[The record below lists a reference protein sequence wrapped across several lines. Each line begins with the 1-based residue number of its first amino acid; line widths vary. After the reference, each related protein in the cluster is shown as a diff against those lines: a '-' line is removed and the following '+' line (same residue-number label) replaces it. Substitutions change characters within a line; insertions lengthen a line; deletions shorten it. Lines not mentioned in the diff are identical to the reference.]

1 MTNVSIIVQNLAW
14 VIMFNPFTW
23 IIRISL
29 HGSKCDSS
37 KKLLQ
42 VFSLSTILSVLTLFV
57 LEQSLCLVIL
67 RDHYT
72 QLVWMIISLLLLCMT
87 FLSLISHAFSSSTFL
102 PLWFLFMWSP
112 PLSLPP
118 LLSSSAPPPLPE
130 TLPCVMRFPLP
141 PLPDSLLSPSLISYL
156 LLLFSPLPGL
166 YLSLLLYL
174 PLLCSSPSQHEPLP
188 FVVTCVSFSSLT

>member
-1 MTNVSIIVQNLAW
+1 MTNVSIIMQNLAW

-23 IIRISL
+23 IIWISL

-42 VFSLSTILSVLTLFV
+42 VFSLSTIMSVLTLFV

-87 FLSLISHAFSSSTFL
+87 FLSLISYAFSSSTFL
-102 PLWFLFMWSP
+102 PLWFLFMLSP
-112 PLSLPP
+112 PLSL
-118 LLSSSAPPPLPE
+118 
-130 TLPCVMRFPLP
+130 
-141 PLPDSLLSPSLISYL
+141 
-156 LLLFSPLPGL
+156 
-166 YLSLLLYL
+166 LLYSVLPL
-174 PLLCSSPSQHEPLP
+174 PLLYPKLFLVSCCSLCLLCLKTHSSYDVANTSRRIFWLL
-188 FVVTCVSFSSLT
+188 VVTSMVLLKSRPYKKLSPLCIAFFFFFY

>member
-1 MTNVSIIVQNLAW
+1 MTNVSIIMQNLAW

-87 FLSLISHAFSSSTFL
+87 DLSLISHAFSSSTFL
-102 PLWFLFMWSP
+102 PLWFLFMLSP
-112 PLSLPP
+112 PLSLLLYSVLPLPLLYPKLFLVSCCSLCLLCLTLSYPYPSSLLSSTRPPSLSSFIFLFSAPP
-118 LLSSSAPPPLPE
+118 LLNKN
-130 TLPCVMRFPLP
+130 RF
-141 PLPDSLLSPSLISYL
+141 LLWPACHSR
-156 LLLFSPLPGL
+156 
-166 YLSLLLYL
+166 
-174 PLLCSSPSQHEPLP
+174 H
-188 FVVTCVSFSSLT
+188 

>member
-1 MTNVSIIVQNLAW
+1 MTNVSIIMQNLAW

-23 IIRISL
+23 IIWISL

-42 VFSLSTILSVLTLFV
+42 VFSLSTIMSVLTLFV

-87 FLSLISHAFSSSTFL
+87 FLSYFSCFFLLYLPSSLVSLHVVASPFSS
-102 PLWFLFMWSP
+102 
-112 PLSLPP
+112 P

-130 TLPCVMRFPLP
+130 TLPCVMLFPLP
-141 PLPDSLLSPSLISYL
+141 PLPDSLLSIS
-156 LLLFSPLPGL
+156 F
-166 YLSLLLYL
+166 
-174 PLLCSSPSQHEPLP
+174 
-188 FVVTCVSFSSLT
+188 FSSLLYQASISLFTYIFLFSAPPPLNMNRFLWLWPACYSRH

>member
-1 MTNVSIIVQNLAW
+1 MTNVSIIMQNLAW

-29 HGSKCDSS
+29 HGSKCDLS

-42 VFSLSTILSVLTLFV
+42 VFSLSTILSVLTV
-57 LEQSLCLVIL
+57 LEQSLCLVLL

-87 FLSLISHAFSSSTFL
+87 FLSLISYAFSSSTFL
-102 PLWFLFMWSP
+102 PLWFLFMLSP

-130 TLPCVMRFPLP
+130 TLPCVMLFPLP
-141 PLPDSLLSPSLISYL
+141 PLPDSLLSIS
-156 LLLFSPLPGL
+156 F
-166 YLSLLLYL
+166 
-174 PLLCSSPSQHEPLP
+174 
-188 FVVTCVSFSSLT
+188 FSSLLYQASISLFSYIFLFSAPPLLNMNRFLL

>member
-87 FLSLISHAFSSSTFL
+87 FLSLISHTFSSSTFL

-130 TLPCVMRFPLP
+130 TLPCVMLFPLP
-141 PLPDSLLSPSLISYL
+141 PLPDSLLSIS
-156 LLLFSPLPGL
+156 F
-166 YLSLLLYL
+166 
-174 PLLCSSPSQHEPLP
+174 
-188 FVVTCVSFSSLT
+188 FSSLLYQASISLFSYIFLFSAPPLLNMNRFLLLWPACHSRH